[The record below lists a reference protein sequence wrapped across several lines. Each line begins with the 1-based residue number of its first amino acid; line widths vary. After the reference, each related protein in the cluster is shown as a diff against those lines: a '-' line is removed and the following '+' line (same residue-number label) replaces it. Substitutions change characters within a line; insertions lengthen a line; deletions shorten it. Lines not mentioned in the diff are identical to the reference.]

1 MIKCQRVVTLVSAA
15 AFMGVSALLLGAPSV
30 RAQVAVSDQAVQ
42 PSASESGG
50 LEELV
55 VTARK
60 RSEAVQTVPISITA
74 FSQSDLEDK
83 NIDTIEDLRFETPSV
98 YIFADSFRQDTVDI
112 TIRGMQ
118 NFNQGSGINY
128 DTAAA
133 LYIDG
138 VYYARTQGLTG
149 TFFDVANV
157 AVLEGPQGTLVG
169 RNSTGGAV
177 LYTTE
182 QPQNTFGGFFEA
194 TVGDYQD
201 RTIQGALNIP
211 VDDKLAIRVAGSL
224 DGREGYLQNIYYN
237 PTTGYRN
244 TTAALGYRKLAGR
257 IAAKFQPDDD
267 LSIIIRGDSDT
278 EHDTGSSYH
287 DLGYFVGA
295 VTSLSRPSICNIPG
309 SCTTST
315 AAAGTGFTDLQGNYI
330 APYFTNPTTGAINT
344 NPQSY
349 NALLNSVARE
359 KGNFWTTDSAQTNWD
374 VDHIHTISATIDDT
388 HLDNVEIKL
397 LGGYHWMD
405 TEGIAGSRG
414 DPYVTLQYNYDSP
427 GYKSYDGELTFS
439 GKLFD
444 DQFKWTAGLFYFGE
458 EQPMAYG
465 NASALYSPN
474 YPVPAAI
481 SGHQVTLSQYN
492 GYGQGQNESYAG
504 YAQATYNILPD
515 LRVTGG
521 VRYSVD
527 DREASTSAETIKFP
541 ATAATTKST
550 TNAVFY
556 PGAFVYD
563 GISYTG
569 YSLSCSQTNAAG
581 VVLPLSQCYT
591 KLSKTFEK
599 PTFTFSIDYDVFDKT
614 LVYFTTSRGY
624 RAGSV
629 IPTAVPQF
637 DLLQPETAQ
646 DYEAGVKSDW
656 ELGGMAFRTNGD
668 VYDTQFNNVQ
678 TTVALPGVL
687 FATAP
692 GTGPGGTTG
701 PCTQAAFNAGSCSGT
716 TNSSVALNAKA
727 ARIYGAEMS
736 LTAKPVPELTL
747 TVGGDYLHAY
757 YTNFTFSVPPG
768 YLLPAAGGYNLS
780 GTPFPLPQRQI
791 NASATYV
798 FSGERLGLPIENL
811 SIGGQIYAQS
821 HFAADTQ
828 GFNPAQTTQG
838 YLLTDFRVGIQ
849 NIYNS
854 DISLSGFVTNAFN
867 TQACQPESGNSGS
880 GAGAGLLNSVP
891 TATFGTPGTSGVL
904 QCIPLPPRMF
914 GVTGKYT
921 FGAPPPP
928 PEAPKGSEYVAPP
941 VVAPTPSVPHSY
953 MVFFDFNKSDLTA
966 QAIAI
971 VDQAAKNAAPS
982 HATQINVTGHT
993 DTVGSDAYNMRLSR
1007 RRAESVAAE
1016 LEKQGIPSSE
1026 IAIVAKGKQDLLVP
1040 TKDGVR
1046 EPQNR
1051 RVTIVYAG
1059 GAIS

>member
-1 MIKCQRVVTLVSAA
+1 MVRCQLVTRFLSASIIGIVA
-15 AFMGVSALLLGAPSV
+15 YLLCTAPLQ
-30 RAQVAVSDQAVQ
+30 AQVAPSDQGGQA
-42 PSASESGG
+42 ASENGG
-50 LEELV
+50 FEELV

-60 RSEAVQTVPISITA
+60 RSEAVQTVPIAITA
-74 FSQSDLEDK
+74 FTQQDLENK
-83 NIDTIEDLRFETPSV
+83 NIATIQDLRYETPSV
-98 YIFADSFRQDTVDI
+98 YIFADSFRQDTVDV

-118 NFNQGSGINY
+118 NFNQGTGISY

-133 LYIDG
+133 IYIDG
-138 VYYARTQGLTG
+138 IYYARTQGLSG
-149 TFFDVANV
+149 TFYDVSNV

-177 LYTTE
+177 LYTTM
-182 QPQNTFGGFFEA
+182 QPQDTFGGFLEA

-201 RTIQGALNIP
+201 RTIQGALNVPIT
-211 VDDKLAIRVAGSL
+211 DKIDVRIAGSY

-244 TTAALGYRKLAGR
+244 DTAALGYRKLAGR
-257 IAAKFQPDDD
+257 VAVKFQPDDD
-267 LSIIIRGDSDT
+267 MTITLRGDTDT

-287 DLGYFVGA
+287 DLGYFVGTVA
-295 VTSLSRPSICNIPG
+295 SLTRPSICNIPG
-309 SCTTST
+309 TCTTST
-315 AAAGTGFTDLQGNYI
+315 ATAGTGFTDLQGNYI
-330 APYFTNPTTGAINT
+330 APYYANGSPTSGALNSNPAA
-344 NPQSY
+344 Y
-349 NALLNSVARE
+349 NALLNSVARQ
-359 KGNFWTTDSAQTNWD
+359 KGNFWTTDAAQTNWD
-374 VDHIHTISATIDDT
+374 TDHIHTVSATVDDT

-405 TEGIAGSRG
+405 TEGIAASRG
-414 DPYVTLQYNYDSP
+414 DPYITLDGSYDSP
-427 GYKSYDGELTFS
+427 GYKSYDAELTFN

-444 DQFKWTAGLFYFGE
+444 DRLKWTTGLFFFDE
-458 EQPMAYG
+458 EQPMSYG

-474 YPVPAAI
+474 YPVPSST
-481 SGHQVTLSQYN
+481 SGHQITLSTYN
-492 GYGQGQNESYAG
+492 GTGQGQNYSYAG
-504 YAQATYNILPD
+504 YAQATYSILPE

-521 VRYSVD
+521 IRYSVD
-527 DREASTSAETIKFP
+527 DREAATSAETLKFP
-541 ATAATTKST
+541 ATSATAP
-550 TNAVFY
+550 AVY
-556 PGAFVYD
+556 NSGYFVYN
-563 GISYTG
+563 GIAYKG
-569 YSLSCSQTNAAG
+569 YSTSCSQTNAAG
-581 VVLPLSQCYT
+581 VVLPLSQCYVH
-591 KLSKTFEK
+591 LSHSFEK
-599 PTFTFSIDYDVFDKT
+599 PTFTFSVDYDVFDKT

-624 RAGSV
+624 RAGAV

-637 DLLQPETAQ
+637 DIIQPETAQ
-646 DYEAGVKSDW
+646 DYEVGIKSDW
-656 ELGGMAFRTNGD
+656 EVASIPFRTNGD

-701 PCTQAAFNAGSCSGT
+701 PCTQAAFNAGSCAGT

-727 ARIYGAEMS
+727 ARIYGAEAS
-736 LTAKPVPELTL
+736 ITAKPVPELTL

-757 YTNFTFSVPPG
+757 YTNFSFTVPPG

-791 NASATYV
+791 NASATYTL
-798 FSGERLGLPIENL
+798 SGEQLGLPVG
-811 SIGGQIYAQS
+811 SVSVGGQIYAQS
-821 HFAADTQ
+821 HFMADTQ
-828 GFNPAQTTQG
+828 GFNSAQTTQG
-838 YLLTDFRVGIQ
+838 YLLTDFRV
-849 NIYNS
+849 NIVNILETNL
-854 DISLSGFVTNAFN
+854 DLSGFVTNAFN

-891 TATFGTPGTSGVL
+891 TATFGTPGTSGVI

-914 GVTGKYT
+914 GVTAKYT
-921 FGAPPPP
+921 FGAPPAP
-928 PEAPKGSEYVAPP
+928 PEAPKGSEYTPPP
-941 VVAPTPSVPHSY
+941 VVAATPSVPHSY

-966 QAIAI
+966 QATAI
-971 VDQAAKNAAPS
+971 VDQAAKNAGPAK
-982 HATQINVTGHT
+982 ATQINVTGHT

-1016 LEKQGIPSSE
+1016 LEKQGISSSE
-1026 IAIVAKGKQDLLVP
+1026 IEIIAKGKQDLLVP

-1059 GAIS
+1059 SPTS